1 MVQSFWELTSIAN
14 TAQKNVE
21 KRETANTVGN
31 ITKKEEMK
39 GCEKMEVENKNI
51 YREVKEDMVNSPKH
65 YKLRGLDIES
75 VDVIRATMTPE
86 EFQGWLKGNAM
97 KYLHRLGKKDDAAQD
112 AKKAMK
118 YLEWLVKE
126 LEK

>member
-1 MVQSFWELTSIAN
+1 
-14 TAQKNVE
+14 
-21 KRETANTVGN
+21 
-31 ITKKEEMK
+31 MK
-39 GCEKMEVENKNI
+39 GNKKMEVAKKAMYKEM
-51 YREVKEDMVNSPKH
+51 KEDMVNSPKH

-75 VDVIRATMTPE
+75 VDVIKATLTQE
-86 EFQGWLKGNAM
+86 EFEGWLKGNAM
-97 KYLHRLGKKDDAAQD
+97 KYLHRLGKKDDAVQD

>member
-39 GCEKMEVENKNI
+39 GCEKMEVAKKNM

>member
-1 MVQSFWELTSIAN
+1 
-14 TAQKNVE
+14 
-21 KRETANTVGN
+21 
-31 ITKKEEMK
+31 MK
-39 GCEKMEVENKNI
+39 GCEKIEVAKKNM
-51 YREVKEDMVNSPKH
+51 YRKVKKDMVNSPKH

-75 VDVIRATMTPE
+75 VDVIKATMTPE

-97 KYLHRLGKKDDAAQD
+97 KYLHRLGKKDDAVQD

-118 YLEWLVKE
+118 YLEWLVRE

>member
-1 MVQSFWELTSIAN
+1 
-14 TAQKNVE
+14 
-21 KRETANTVGN
+21 
-31 ITKKEEMK
+31 MK
-39 GCEKMEVENKNI
+39 PTRIGEVIGRYPASKIQEA
-51 YREVKEDMVNSPKH
+51 EDMVNSPKH

-75 VDVIRATMTPE
+75 VDVIKATLTPE

-97 KYLHRLGKKDDAAQD
+97 KYLHRLGKKDDAVQD

-126 LEK
+126 IEK

>member
-1 MVQSFWELTSIAN
+1 MKTSRMSEVVGSYSAN
-14 TAQKNVE
+14 
-21 KRETANTVGN
+21 
-31 ITKKEEMK
+31 
-39 GCEKMEVENKNI
+39 KMQEA
-51 YREVKEDMVNSPKH
+51 EDMVNSPKH

-75 VDVIRATMTPE
+75 VDVIKATLTPE

-97 KYLHRLGKKDDAAQD
+97 KYLHRLGKKDDAVQD

>member
-1 MVQSFWELTSIAN
+1 MKTSRMSEVLASYP
-14 TAQKNVE
+14 A
-21 KRETANTVGN
+21 
-31 ITKKEEMK
+31 KKTQEA
-39 GCEKMEVENKNI
+39 
-51 YREVKEDMVNSPKH
+51 EDMVNSPKH

-75 VDVIRATMTPE
+75 VDVIKATLTPE

-97 KYLHRLGKKDDAAQD
+97 KYLHD

>member
-1 MVQSFWELTSIAN
+1 MSEVVGSYSAN
-14 TAQKNVE
+14 KMQK
-21 KRETANTVGN
+21 A
-31 ITKKEEMK
+31 
-39 GCEKMEVENKNI
+39 
-51 YREVKEDMVNSPKH
+51 EDMVNSPKH

-75 VDVIRATMTPE
+75 VDVIKATLTPE

-97 KYLHRLGKKDDAAQD
+97 KYLHRLGKKDDAVQD

-126 LEK
+126 MDE

>member
-1 MVQSFWELTSIAN
+1 MKTSRMSEVVGSYSAN
-14 TAQKNVE
+14 KMQK
-21 KRETANTVGN
+21 A
-31 ITKKEEMK
+31 
-39 GCEKMEVENKNI
+39 
-51 YREVKEDMVNSPKH
+51 EDMVNSPKH

-75 VDVIRATMTPE
+75 VDVIKATLTPE

-97 KYLHRLGKKDDAAQD
+97 KYLHRLGKKDDAVQD

-126 LEK
+126 MDE